1 MVMDKI
7 FLKKSTSKGIKS
19 KINSNKNNEDHD

>member
-7 FLKKSTSKGIKS
+7 KKKSTSNGIKS
-19 KINSNKNNEDHD
+19 KINSNKNNDNHD